1 MKFKVIHKWQDLDL
15 ELEIGDIIDLNPE
28 EVKTGR
34 ERIEKY
40 HDNSYDLIGYGHYRV
55 PLTYLEEVMKTLICP
70 KCKAEPE
77 SWVE

>member
-34 ERIEKY
+34 ERIEKH
-40 HDNSYDLIGYGHYRV
+40 HDNSYDLIGYSHYRV
-55 PLTYLEEVMKTLICP
+55 PLTYLEEVRNGQ
-70 KCKAEPE
+70 
-77 SWVE
+77 